1 MWAVSRRPSHGVS
14 ESFDDRRPYQRKSH
28 GVRLALA
35 RLTPCDFRLLLDAE
49 TTKRRKSHGVSAPKT
64 IVVRWFYQRDSCWTD
79 SKIESVQLPSHCVS
93 GSKTAVASTDR
104 SQTNHSKAFSWRI
117 ADTNSWP
124 IFSENGEGRRW
135 GLIEWRR
142 WKCVNRHLADEACP
156 VWCDRSWRYYYWIPK
171 INFFV
176 KINLSLDQVLVS
188 CSKLNIYVDLIG
200 FMIYKPLIFVHIFV
214 FS

>member
-1 MWAVSRRPSHGVS
+1 MPFYGSLGTLIKRRLCSTKGWAS
-14 ESFDDRRPYQRKSH
+14 ENNFSTLHRKFK
-28 GVRLALA
+28 A
-35 RLTPCDFRLLLDAE
+35 RLTPCYFRLLLDAE

-142 WKCVNRHLADEACP
+142 WKCVNRHVADEACP
-156 VWCDRSWRYYYWIPK
+156 VWCDRLWRYYYWIPK
-171 INFFV
+171 KKCFCQN
-176 KINLSLDQVLVS
+176 Q
-188 CSKLNIYVDLIG
+188 
-200 FMIYKPLIFVHIFV
+200 FV
-214 FS
+214 FGSCACQLF